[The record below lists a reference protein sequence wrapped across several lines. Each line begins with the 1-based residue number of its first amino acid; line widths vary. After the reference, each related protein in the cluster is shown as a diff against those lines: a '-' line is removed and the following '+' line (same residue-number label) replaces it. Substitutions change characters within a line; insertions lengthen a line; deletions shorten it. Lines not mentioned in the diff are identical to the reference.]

1 MNFFNKNLK
10 ALIFTT
16 LVALFFLTNIFS
28 VQAQTENNNVDLQV
42 LQRLIQTL
50 LDQLQLLQ
58 AQILQQPTT
67 VTTTTTGSAT
77 ATAQPTPPPIPI
89 NSYISVYSPY
99 WHQLLIRGSVMNIA
113 WHNSKNVSDRV
124 FIELRKGDNPYA
136 IIKSNVPNIGFY
148 NWTIPSTF
156 PTGTDYKIR
165 ITDQSNRNIY
175 GESGSFSIF
184 DKSSM
189 PSIRVISPNGG
200 ETLREGDM
208 YKIQWEA
215 LNVPSSEKAPA
226 RVYIEI
232 RRNDGALLSL
242 GSFPYNQREY
252 LWKVTTKG
260 FGYGRACLAKGT
272 KVLMSDG
279 SYKNI
284 EEIKQGDYV
293 VSYDLQKKQFTISKV
308 IQLLQRYDPIIAI
321 NKKLRASPDQ
331 LIYTTEGFKQA
342 QDIKVND
349 LLLTQEGKTEKV
361 ISAEKESATLVETF
375 DLILEGNQNFF
386 ADGYLVHSV
395 SGIQDINQNKDSSF
409 LNKIF
414 NFFKEITGINIAKA
428 QKIDNYSYKV
438 YIGLDWG
445 AGYVSDESDN
455 WFYITPVKTIKIF
468 YPKGQEIFTPGSKIN
483 IQWESTDDI
492 SRVTIQLY
500 KGNNI
505 HSVLASNIPNRK
517 YFIWTIPM
525 NFPVG
530 TDYKIRISDSSNSK
544 IFSEHEYPFGIVSSA
559 NVVSEEVKCIF
570 KELFSGDSA
579 GCSPAPENSILY
591 SGNKNLYCNT
601 EKGQN
606 SCTVYVKGIKGDKI
620 AWNGA
625 CRFGLGES
633 YKYTIVDGQN
643 ESIIFDCSPIY
654 VYKPEQNSKY
664 NRGSNLYIAWDSGKY
679 AVDRVFIELRKGDNP
694 YAIIKSNVPNTANT
708 GSYNWT
714 IPSTFPTG
722 TDYKIRIT
730 DQSNRNIYGESGYF
744 RIQ

>member
-1 MNFFNKNLK
+1 M
-10 ALIFTT
+10 
-16 LVALFFLTNIFS
+16 
-28 VQAQTENNNVDLQV
+28 
-42 LQRLIQTL
+42 
-50 LDQLQLLQ
+50 
-58 AQILQQPTT
+58 
-67 VTTTTTGSAT
+67 
-77 ATAQPTPPPIPI
+77 
-89 NSYISVYSPY
+89 
-99 WHQLLIRGSVMNIA
+99 
-113 WHNSKNVSDRV
+113 
-124 FIELRKGDNPYA
+124 
-136 IIKSNVPNIGFY
+136 GFY

-175 GESGSFSIF
+175 GESGYFSIF
-184 DKSSM
+184 DKSSV

-215 LNVPSSEKAPA
+215 LNVPPSEKAPA
-226 RVYIEI
+226 EVYLEI

-308 IQLLQRYDPIIAI
+308 IQLLQRYDPITAI

-361 ISAEKESATLVETF
+361 ISVEKESGTLVETF

-386 ADGYLVHSV
+386 AEGYLVHSV
-395 SGIQDINQNKDSSF
+395 SGMQNVNQGKDSSF

-438 YIGLDWG
+438 YIGLGWG
-445 AGYVSDESDN
+445 TGYVSDESDN
-455 WFYITPVKTIKIF
+455 WFYVTPVKTINIL
-468 YPKGQEIFTPGSKIN
+468 YPKGGEIFTPGSKIN

-492 SRVTIQLY
+492 SQVTIQLY

-517 YFIWTIPM
+517 YFTWTIPT
-525 NFPVG
+525 N
-530 TDYKIRISDSSNSK
+530 
-544 IFSEHEYPFGIVSSA
+544 
-559 NVVSEEVKCIF
+559 
-570 KELFSGDSA
+570 
-579 GCSPAPENSILY
+579 
-591 SGNKNLYCNT
+591 
-601 EKGQN
+601 
-606 SCTVYVKGIKGDKI
+606 
-620 AWNGA
+620 
-625 CRFGLGES
+625 
-633 YKYTIVDGQN
+633 
-643 ESIIFDCSPIY
+643 
-654 VYKPEQNSKY
+654 
-664 NRGSNLYIAWDSGKY
+664 
-679 AVDRVFIELRKGDNP
+679 
-694 YAIIKSNVPNTANT
+694 
-708 GSYNWT
+708 
-714 IPSTFPTG
+714 FPTG

-730 DQSNRNIYGESGYF
+730 DQSNRNIYGESSYF
-744 RIQ
+744 SIFDKSSMPSIRVISPNGGEVFKVGDTIAVKWQTNNMPSSAIIDVIRLRNYETGIEYNLVSNTINDGSETLTIPGSIPKGAYTLEIKTYFNNTLIFDSSDSYFKIVSSTGQSTIPSIRIISPNGGKTFERGSVLNITWESENAPPTVLIELYGEDGKIYPIVSGIPNTGSYDWTIPMTMATGTYKIRIINWNNRNIYGESGSFSIQ